1 MRRIVTAVVII
12 VLIAAG
18 MFLLGRVSVDTTP
31 PGSPSTRAYSLA
43 EGSMGMFGASG
54 GYLYGFDVSNPT
66 PREQVVN
73 AVRVFLDR
81 WQNPDLQISRIRE
94 FEFAYQVDVIERST
108 GRFAFGLM
116 FGKATWQVSPEA
128 GPNIFW
134 NTKYGTS
141 IAEVGGGYGMIGRM
155 LTTRDSDAPMP
166 ITLESAREIAQIAI
180 DDVSEDL
187 ALSEAVDVYYGFY
200 EFYLTDSNTEPV
212 GELDVN
218 GYSGQVWFKDW
229 GASQQRAQELMP
241 GE

>member
-1 MRRIVTAVVII
+1 M
-12 VLIAAG
+12 
-18 MFLLGRVSVDTTP
+18 DTTS
-31 PGSPSTRAYSLA
+31 PGSANTRAYSLA

-54 GYLYGFDVSNPT
+54 GYLYGFDVSSPT
-66 PREQVVN
+66 PREEVVN
-73 AVRVFLDR
+73 AVRIFLDR
-81 WQNPDLQISRIRE
+81 WDNPDLQIGRTRE
-94 FEFAYQVDVIERST
+94 FKFAYRVDVIERST

-128 GPNIFW
+128 GPNILW

-155 LTTRDSDAPMP
+155 LTTRDTDAPMP
-166 ITLESAREIAQIAI
+166 ITEKSAREIAIRAV
-180 DDVSEDL
+180 DEFGEDL
-187 ALSEAVDVYYGFY
+187 ALGEAVDMYYGFY
-200 EFYLTDSNTEPV
+200 EFYLTDSNAEPV

-229 GASQQRAQELMP
+229 GAPQRTAQELLP